1 MTRGG
6 EEEGEGGRSR
16 RSPPARA
23 TVALPSPV
31 VGERERRGERLRER
45 EREEGERIF
54 LKVAAIYTAGC
65 RGGW

>member
-1 MTRGG
+1 MVRWG
-6 EEEGEGGRSR
+6 EER
-16 RSPPARA
+16 RRR
-23 TVALPSPV
+23 PV
-31 VGERERRGERLRER
+31 CVEGERERRGERLRER